1 MRINKYLSE
10 CGVCS
15 RREADVLIEEGLV
28 MVNETKALFGM
39 QVEENDLV
47 TVRGEKVCRPEK
59 HVYLAFYKPVGI
71 VCTAEKKEKN
81 NLIDFLN
88 YPRRITYAGRLDKES
103 EGLLLLTDDG
113 DLIDALMT
121 GSNGHEKEYVVT
133 VAHSLTKEKL
143 QKMAAGLYL
152 EDIKRR
158 TKPCKVWKSG
168 EQEFHIVLTQGINRQ
183 IRRMCKQVGLRV
195 TRLER
200 IRIGEIRSGNLAA
213 GKYRELNE
221 EEFFWLKKLKENS
234 RKSNLR

>member
-168 EQEFHIVLTQGINRQ
+168 EEEFHIVLTQGINRQ

-221 EEFFWLKKLKENS
+221 EEFSWLKKLKENS

>member
-81 NLIDFLN
+81 NLIEFLN

-152 EDIKRR
+152 EDIKRH

-168 EQEFHIVLTQGINRQ
+168 EEEFHIVLTQGINRQ

-221 EEFFWLKKLKENS
+221 EEFSWLKKLKENS